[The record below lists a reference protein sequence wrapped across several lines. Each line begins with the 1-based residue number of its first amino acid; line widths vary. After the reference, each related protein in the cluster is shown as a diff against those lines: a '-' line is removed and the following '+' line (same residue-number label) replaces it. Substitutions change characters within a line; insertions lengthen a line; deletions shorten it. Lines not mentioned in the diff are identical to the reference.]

1 MTSDHRLQQALHRV
15 LAREAGTNA
24 DAPAIAAAVRR
35 ACEQLARQLAP
46 LIGDAGLAA
55 ICARSLHLVQR
66 QDRRLAPV
74 ALPPGDDDPFMRVQ
88 LFLEHQEPGVAAA
101 TGVAVLATVGDVLA
115 GFIGERLAI
124 GLLRET
130 WPDDFA
136 SDSAEE
142 TTA

>member
-1 MTSDHRLQQALHRV
+1 MTSDHGLQQAFRRV

-35 ACEQLARQLAP
+35 ACEQLARQLVP
-46 LIGDAGLAA
+46 LIGDAGVAA
-55 ICARSLHLVQR
+55 ICTRSLHLVQR
-66 QDRRLAPV
+66 QERRLAPV
-74 ALPPGDDDPFMRVQ
+74 PTPPGDDDPFMRVQ
-88 LFLEHQEPGVAAA
+88 LVLEHQEPAVAAS
-101 TGVAVLATVGDVLA
+101 TGLAVLASIGDVLA

-124 GLLRET
+124 RLLRET